1 MLSSIPQN
9 QGDKREHDSLKY
21 TLSKAWSKLW
31 AKLCAKNP
39 QNRLEPL
46 IIARH
51 SHGIS
56 RKNLSSY
63 VIKVLYTLHNAGYKA
78 YLVGGGVRDLLLKAH
93 PKDFDVATN
102 ARPEQIR
109 TLFRNCR
116 LIGRRFRLAHIYFG
130 SHFVEVATFR
140 GETTEN
146 AEHRVHSEEGM
157 ILKDNSYG
165 TLEDDVF
172 RRDFTINALY
182 YNIADFSLIDYVGG
196 LKDLELRC
204 VRVIGD
210 PKTRFREDPLRMLR
224 ALRFA
229 AKLNFNLSVDSE
241 SVIRES
247 ADCLK
252 QIHSSR
258 LLDECLKLFLSGF
271 GLKSFRLLRH
281 YHLFEVLFPG
291 LAQALKETK
300 DPQAIAFIEGA
311 LNDTDERV
319 EADRPVTFSFLLA
332 AFLWIPLQ
340 NSRLDF
346 QDAAE
351 AALQDQHR
359 HTPLPKRLQQ
369 SILDIW
375 YLQGRFNKKGGKRVL
390 RFFAHPQFRAG
401 IDLLMLRATHSSDH
415 RLKEQAHWWQ
425 NCMKERA
432 NESV

>member
-1 MLSSIPQN
+1 M
-9 QGDKREHDSLKY
+9 KY
-21 TLSKAWSKLW
+21 TLSQRWSKLWSKLW
-31 AKLCAKNP
+31 AKNPKNP
-39 QNRLEPL
+39 LEPL
-46 IIARH
+46 IISRNL
-51 SHGIS
+51 HGIS
-56 RKNLSSY
+56 RKDISSY
-63 VIKVLYTLHNAGYKA
+63 ALKVLYTLHNAGYKA

-102 ARPEQIR
+102 ARPEQVR
-109 TLFRNCR
+109 ALFRNCR

-140 GETTEN
+140 GSTTEN
-146 AEHRVHSEEGM
+146 ALHRVHSEEGM
-157 ILKDNSYG
+157 ILRDNSYG

-182 YNIADFSLIDYVGG
+182 YNIADFSVIDYVGG

-210 PKTRFREDPLRMLR
+210 PQTRFREDPLRMLR

-229 AKLNFNLSVDSE
+229 AKLNFHLPVDSE
-241 SVIRES
+241 MLIRES
-247 ADCLK
+247 ADWLK

-258 LLDECLKLFLSGF
+258 LLDECMKLFLSGF

-281 YHLFEVLFPG
+281 YHLFEILFPG
-291 LAQALKETK
+291 VAQSLKEMQ
-300 DPQAIAFIEGA
+300 DSQSIAFIEGA

-319 EADRPVTFSFLLA
+319 EADRSVTLSFLLA
-332 AFLWIPLQ
+332 AFLWIPFQ
-340 NSRLDF
+340 NSTLDF
-346 QDAAE
+346 QE
-351 AALQDQHR
+351 AADAVLEEQHR
-359 HTPLPKRLQQ
+359 QTALPKRLKQ

-375 YLQGRFNKKGGKRVL
+375 YLQERFNKKGSKRVL
-390 RFFAHPQFRAG
+390 RLCAHPQFRAG
-401 IDLLMLRATHSSDH
+401 VDFLILRAEHSAAHS
-415 RLKEQAHWWQ
+415 LKEQARWWQ